1 MFVAPYRPLSRD
13 DIVARRQQKLCTLDE
28 KVCDTISVL
37 GLRRRA
43 GARRRQRLQAE
54 LKVTSLVNT
63 AHCDGEIPVI
73 IGNRSVTPPASRR
86 PTSEEEIPARQ
97 QRKQQQ
103 RHVSSSR
110 SVDQLKTTMIDDT
123 NHAILFHIDIAATAV
138 VTVRQPTSRPT
149 RNVLLPAL
157 YVLNAAAIT
166 KPHAIDH
173 LTAVQTCVGTMLTSA
188 S

>member
-123 NHAILFHIDIAATAV
+123 NHAILFH
-138 VTVRQPTSRPT
+138 VTSILQPLLLLLSDNRPVDLRVT
-149 RNVLLPAL
+149 FSYQHSTYSMQRRLLSL
-157 YVLNAAAIT
+157 
-166 KPHAIDH
+166 
-173 LTAVQTCVGTMLTSA
+173 MLLII
-188 S
+188 